1 MKPYHD
7 LIRIDMKLEG
17 GIEIRRNTIRLLV
30 SICLMMAFL
39 PFIGKDASS
48 AGQGKLVSFIPVEQ
62 EVERG
67 LEAFLKRSIQ
77 DAEDQGADHI
87 VLEIDTP
94 GGAVNAADN
103 IAKIIKSSEVPIT
116 AYISNRALSAGA
128 YIALNADQIIME
140 PGALMG
146 SAAIINQS
154 GNTAGKKAESFWH
167 AAMKSAAELNN
178 RDPKYALAMA
188 DPDVDLPK
196 YNAPKG
202 ELLTLNDQEAVKV
215 GYAEGIA
222 EDRTEL
228 LSVLD
233 LEDAKISDAEVSI
246 AERIARFVTNPI
258 IIPILLSIGS
268 LGLVLELYSPGF
280 GVPGFMGAGALLLF
294 FFGHMIAG
302 FAGWESLLLLVV
314 GVVLIIV
321 EIFIPGFGIFGVLG
335 AVGVVASIVLASG
348 QSMQY
353 VLLAVLIAVAVTVG
367 GSYLFIRI
375 FGYRGFFKKIILSDS
390 TKSDQ
395 GYISN
400 ATRNELVGLEGIAV
414 TPLRPSGIAD
424 FGDERLDVVT
434 EGGYLSSGSEVKI
447 VKTNGSRVVVR
458 AK

>member
-1 MKPYHD
+1 
-7 LIRIDMKLEG
+7 
-17 GIEIRRNTIRLLV
+17 
-30 SICLMMAFL
+30 MMMVIL
-39 PFIGKDASS
+39 PF
-48 AGQGKLVSFIPVEQ
+48 AGNFALSKGEGDLVTFIPVEQ

-87 VLEIDTP
+87 VLEINTP

-103 IAKIIKSSEVPIT
+103 IAKIIKASDVPIT
-116 AYISNRALSAGA
+116 AYVSNRALSAGA

-146 SAAIINQS
+146 SAAIIDQS
-154 GNTAGKKAESFWH
+154 GNAAGKKAESFWH
-167 AAMKSAAELNN
+167 AAMKSAAELND

-188 DPDVDLPK
+188 DPDVDLPD

-202 ELLTLNDQEAVKV
+202 ELLTLSDQEAVEV
-215 GYAEGIA
+215 GYAEGTA

-228 LSVLD
+228 LNILN
-233 LEDAKISDAEVSI
+233 LEEAKISDAEVSI

-302 FAGWESLLLLVV
+302 FAGWESLLLLIV
-314 GVVLIIV
+314 GVVLILV
-321 EIFIPGFGIFGVLG
+321 EVFIPGFGIFGVLG
-335 AVGVVASIVLASG
+335 AIGIVASIVLASG

-353 VLLAVLIAVAVTVG
+353 VLLAVLIAIAVTIG

-390 TKSDQ
+390 TNTEL
-395 GYISN
+395 GYVSN
-400 ATRNELVGLEGIAV
+400 ATRNELIGMEGEAV

-424 FGDERLDVVT
+424 FGDERMDVVT
-434 EGGYLSSGSEVKI
+434 EGGYLPAGTEVKI

-458 AK
+458 ASK

>member
-1 MKPYHD
+1 M
-7 LIRIDMKLEG
+7 RFF
-17 GIEIRRNTIRLLV
+17 V
-30 SICLMMAFL
+30 SVCFMMMVIL
-39 PFIGKDASS
+39 PF
-48 AGQGKLVSFIPVEQ
+48 AGNFVLSKGEGDLVTFIPVEQ

-87 VLEIDTP
+87 VLEINTP

-103 IAKIIKSSEVPIT
+103 IAKIIKASDVPIT
-116 AYISNRALSAGA
+116 AYVSNRALSAGA

-146 SAAIINQS
+146 SAAIIDQS
-154 GNTAGKKAESFWH
+154 GNAAGKKAESFWH
-167 AAMKSAAELNN
+167 AAMKSAAELNE

-188 DPDVDLPK
+188 DPDVDLPD

-202 ELLTLNDQEAVKV
+202 ELLTLSDQEAVEV
-215 GYAEGIA
+215 GYAEGTA

-228 LSVLD
+228 LNILN
-233 LEDAKISDAEVSI
+233 LEEAKISDAEVSI

-302 FAGWESLLLLVV
+302 FAGWESLLLLIV
-314 GVVLIIV
+314 GVVLILV
-321 EIFIPGFGIFGVLG
+321 EVFIPGFGIFGVLG
-335 AVGVVASIVLASG
+335 AVGIVASIILASG

-353 VLLAVLIAVAVTVG
+353 VLLAVLIAIAVTIG

-390 TKSDQ
+390 TKTEL
-395 GYISN
+395 GYVSN
-400 ATRNELVGLEGIAV
+400 ATRNELIGMEGKAV

-424 FGDERLDVVT
+424 FGDERMDVVT
-434 EGGYLSSGSEVKI
+434 EGGFLPAGTEVKI

-458 AK
+458 ASK

>member
-1 MKPYHD
+1 M
-7 LIRIDMKLEG
+7 RFF
-17 GIEIRRNTIRLLV
+17 V
-30 SICLMMAFL
+30 SVCFMMMVIL
-39 PFIGKDASS
+39 PF
-48 AGQGKLVSFIPVEQ
+48 AGNFALSKGEGDLVTFIPVEQ

-87 VLEIDTP
+87 VLEINTP

-103 IAKIIKSSEVPIT
+103 IAKIIKASDVPIT
-116 AYISNRALSAGA
+116 AYVSNRALSAGA

-146 SAAIINQS
+146 SAAIIDQS
-154 GNTAGKKAESFWH
+154 GNAAGKKAESFWH
-167 AAMKSAAELNN
+167 AAMKSAAELND

-188 DPDVDLPK
+188 DPDVDLPD

-202 ELLTLNDQEAVKV
+202 ELLTLSDQEAVEV
-215 GYAEGIA
+215 GYAEGTA

-228 LSVLD
+228 LNILN
-233 LEDAKISDAEVSI
+233 LEEAKISDAEVSI

-302 FAGWESLLLLVV
+302 FAGWESLLLLIV
-314 GVVLIIV
+314 GVVLILV
-321 EIFIPGFGIFGVLG
+321 EVFIPGFGIFGVLG
-335 AVGVVASIVLASG
+335 AIGIVASIVLASG

-353 VLLAVLIAVAVTVG
+353 VLLAVLIAIAVTIG

-390 TKSDQ
+390 TNTEL
-395 GYISN
+395 GYVSN
-400 ATRNELVGLEGIAV
+400 ATRNELIGMEGEAV

-424 FGDERLDVVT
+424 FGDERMDVVT
-434 EGGYLSSGSEVKI
+434 EGGYLPAGTEVKI

-458 AK
+458 ASK

>member
-1 MKPYHD
+1 M
-7 LIRIDMKLEG
+7 
-17 GIEIRRNTIRLLV
+17 TIRKNTMRFFV
-30 SICLMMAFL
+30 SVCFMMMVIL
-39 PFIGKDASS
+39 PF
-48 AGQGKLVSFIPVEQ
+48 AGNFVLSKGEGDLVTFIPVEQ

-87 VLEIDTP
+87 VLEINTP

-103 IAKIIKSSEVPIT
+103 IAKIIKASDVPIT
-116 AYISNRALSAGA
+116 AYVSNRALSAGA

-146 SAAIINQS
+146 SAAIIDQS
-154 GNTAGKKAESFWH
+154 GNAAGKKAESFWH
-167 AAMKSAAELNN
+167 AAMKSAAELNE

-188 DPDVDLPK
+188 DPDVDLPD

-202 ELLTLNDQEAVKV
+202 ELLTLSDQEAVEV
-215 GYAEGIA
+215 GYAEGTA

-228 LSVLD
+228 LNILN
-233 LEDAKISDAEVSI
+233 LEEAKISDAEVSI

-302 FAGWESLLLLVV
+302 FAGWESLLLLIV
-314 GVVLIIV
+314 GVVLILV
-321 EIFIPGFGIFGVLG
+321 EVFIPGFGIFGVLG
-335 AVGVVASIVLASG
+335 AVGIVASIILASG

-353 VLLAVLIAVAVTVG
+353 VLLAVLIAIAVTIG

-390 TKSDQ
+390 TKTEL
-395 GYISN
+395 GYVSN
-400 ATRNELVGLEGIAV
+400 ATRNELIGMEGKAV

-424 FGDERLDVVT
+424 FGDERMDVVT
-434 EGGYLSSGSEVKI
+434 EGGFLPAGTEVKI

-458 AK
+458 ASK

>member
-1 MKPYHD
+1 M
-7 LIRIDMKLEG
+7 RFF
-17 GIEIRRNTIRLLV
+17 V
-30 SICLMMAFL
+30 SACFMMMVIL
-39 PFIGKDASS
+39 PF
-48 AGQGKLVSFIPVEQ
+48 AGNFVLSKGEGDLVTFIPVEQ

-87 VLEIDTP
+87 VLEINTP

-103 IAKIIKSSEVPIT
+103 IAKIIKASDVPIT
-116 AYISNRALSAGA
+116 AYVSNRALSAGA

-146 SAAIINQS
+146 SAAIIDQS
-154 GNTAGKKAESFWH
+154 GNAAGKKAESFWH
-167 AAMKSAAELNN
+167 AAMKSAAELNE

-188 DPDVDLPK
+188 DPDVDLPD

-202 ELLTLNDQEAVKV
+202 ELLTLSDQEAIEV
-215 GYAEGIA
+215 GYAEGTA

-228 LSVLD
+228 LNILN
-233 LEDAKISDAEVSI
+233 LEEAKISDAEVSI

-302 FAGWESLLLLVV
+302 FAGWESLLLLIV
-314 GVVLIIV
+314 GVVLILV
-321 EIFIPGFGIFGVLG
+321 EVFIPGFGIFGVLG
-335 AVGVVASIVLASG
+335 AVGIVASIILASG

-353 VLLAVLIAVAVTVG
+353 VLLAVLIAIAVTIG

-390 TKSDQ
+390 TKTEL
-395 GYISN
+395 GYVSN
-400 ATRNELVGLEGIAV
+400 ATRNELIGVEGKAV

-424 FGDERLDVVT
+424 FGDERMDVVT
-434 EGGYLSSGSEVKI
+434 EGGFLPAGTEVKI

-458 AK
+458 ASK

>member
-1 MKPYHD
+1 MC
-7 LIRIDMKLEG
+7 
-17 GIEIRRNTIRLLV
+17 
-30 SICLMMAFL
+30 ICFMMMVFL
-39 PFIGKDASS
+39 PFFGE
-48 AGQGKLVSFIPVEQ
+48 LVLGEGEGDLVTFIPVEQ

-87 VLEIDTP
+87 VLEINTP

-103 IAKIIKSSEVPIT
+103 IAKIMKASDVPIT
-116 AYISNRALSAGA
+116 AYVTNRALSAGA

-146 SAAIINQS
+146 SAAIIDQS

-167 AAMKSAAELNN
+167 AAMKSAAELND

-188 DPDVDLPK
+188 DPDVDLPD

-215 GYAEGIA
+215 GYAEGTA

-228 LSVLD
+228 LSVLN
-233 LEDAKISDAEVSI
+233 LKDAEVSDAEVSI

-302 FAGWESLLLLVV
+302 FAGWESLLLLIV

-335 AVGVVASIVLASG
+335 AVGVVASVVLASG

-353 VLLAVLIAVAVTVG
+353 VLIAVLIAVTVTIG
-367 GSYLFIRI
+367 GSYLFIRL
-375 FGYRGFFKKIILSDS
+375 FGYRGFFKKIVLSDS
-390 TKSDQ
+390 TKSEF
-395 GYISN
+395 GYVSN
-400 ATRNELVGLEGIAV
+400 ATREELLGMEGVAV
-414 TPLRPSGIAD
+414 TPLRPSGIAE

-434 EGGYLSSGSEVKI
+434 EGSFLTVGTAVKV
-447 VKTNGSRVVVR
+447 VKTNGSRVIVR
-458 AK
+458 ENK

>member
-1 MKPYHD
+1 M
-7 LIRIDMKLEG
+7 RFF
-17 GIEIRRNTIRLLV
+17 V
-30 SICLMMAFL
+30 SVCFMMMVIL
-39 PFIGKDASS
+39 PF
-48 AGQGKLVSFIPVEQ
+48 AGNFVLSKGEGDLVTFIPVEQ

-87 VLEIDTP
+87 VLEINTP

-103 IAKIIKSSEVPIT
+103 IAKIIKASDVPIT
-116 AYISNRALSAGA
+116 AYVSNRALSAGA

-146 SAAIINQS
+146 SAAIIDQS
-154 GNTAGKKAESFWH
+154 GNAAGKKAESFWH
-167 AAMKSAAELNN
+167 AAMKSAAELNE

-188 DPDVDLPK
+188 DPDVDLPD

-202 ELLTLNDQEAVKV
+202 ELLTLSDQEAVEV
-215 GYAEGIA
+215 GYAEGTA

-228 LSVLD
+228 LNILN
-233 LEDAKISDAEVSI
+233 LEEAKISDAEVSI

-314 GVVLIIV
+314 GVVLILV
-321 EIFIPGFGIFGVLG
+321 EVFIPGFGIFGVLG
-335 AVGVVASIVLASG
+335 AVGIVASIILASG

-353 VLLAVLIAVAVTVG
+353 VLLAVLIAIAVTVG

-390 TKSDQ
+390 TKTEL
-395 GYISN
+395 GYVSN
-400 ATRNELVGLEGIAV
+400 ATRNELIGMEGKAV

-424 FGDERLDVVT
+424 FGDERMDVVT
-434 EGGYLSSGSEVKI
+434 EGGFLPAGTEVKI

-458 AK
+458 ASK

>member
-1 MKPYHD
+1 M
-7 LIRIDMKLEG
+7 RFF
-17 GIEIRRNTIRLLV
+17 V
-30 SICLMMAFL
+30 SACFMMMVIL
-39 PFIGKDASS
+39 PF
-48 AGQGKLVSFIPVEQ
+48 AGNFVLSKGEGDLVTFIPVEQ

-87 VLEIDTP
+87 VLEINTP

-103 IAKIIKSSEVPIT
+103 IAKIIKGSEVPIT
-116 AYISNRALSAGA
+116 AYVSNRALSAGA

-146 SAAIINQS
+146 SAAIIDQS
-154 GNTAGKKAESFWH
+154 GNAAGKKAESFWH
-167 AAMKSAAELNN
+167 AAMKSAAELND

-188 DPDVDLPK
+188 DPDVDLPD

-202 ELLTLNDQEAVKV
+202 ELLTLSDQEAVKV
-215 GYAEGIA
+215 GYAEGTA

-228 LSVLD
+228 LNILN

-246 AERIARFVTNPI
+246 AEKIARFVTNPI

-302 FAGWESLLLLVV
+302 FAGWESLLLLIV
-314 GVVLIIV
+314 GVVLIVV
-321 EIFIPGFGIFGVLG
+321 EVFIPGFGIFGVLG
-335 AVGVVASIVLASG
+335 AVGIVASIVLASG

-353 VLLAVLIAVAVTVG
+353 VLLAVLIAVAVTIG

-390 TKSDQ
+390 TKTEL
-395 GYISN
+395 GYVSN
-400 ATRNELVGLEGIAV
+400 ATRNELIDMEGVAV

-424 FGDERLDVVT
+424 FGDERMDVVT
-434 EGGYLSSGSEVKI
+434 EGGYLPAGTEVKI

-458 AK
+458 ASK

>member
-1 MKPYHD
+1 M
-7 LIRIDMKLEG
+7 RFF
-17 GIEIRRNTIRLLV
+17 V
-30 SICLMMAFL
+30 SVCFMIMVIL
-39 PFIGKDASS
+39 PF
-48 AGQGKLVSFIPVEQ
+48 AGNVVLSKGEGDLVTFIPVEQ

-77 DAEDQGADHI
+77 DAEDQGTDHI
-87 VLEIDTP
+87 VLEINTP

-103 IAKIIKSSEVPIT
+103 IAKIMKGSEVPIT
-116 AYISNRALSAGA
+116 AYVSNRALSAGA

-146 SAAIINQS
+146 SAAIIDQA
-154 GNTAGKKAESFWH
+154 GNAADKKAESFWH
-167 AAMKSAAELNN
+167 AAMKSAAELND

-188 DPDVDLPK
+188 DPDVDLPD

-202 ELLTLNDQEAVKV
+202 ELLTLGDQEAVEV

-228 LSVLD
+228 LSMLD
-233 LEDAKISDAEVSI
+233 LEDAKISNAEVSI

-302 FAGWESLLLLVV
+302 FAGWESLLLLIV
-314 GVVLIIV
+314 GVVLIVV
-321 EIFIPGFGIFGVLG
+321 EVFIPGFGIFGVLG
-335 AVGVVASIVLASG
+335 AIGVVASIVLASG

-353 VLLAVLIAVAVTVG
+353 VLLAILIAVAVTVG

-390 TKSDQ
+390 TKTEL
-395 GYISN
+395 GYVSN
-400 ATRNELVGLEGIAV
+400 TTRDELVGMEGTAV

-424 FGDERLDVVT
+424 FGDERMDVVT
-434 EGGYLSSGSEVKI
+434 EGGYLPSGTKVKI

-458 AK
+458 ASK

>member
-1 MKPYHD
+1 M
-7 LIRIDMKLEG
+7 LA
-17 GIEIRRNTIRLLV
+17 V
-30 SICLMMAFL
+30 L
-39 PFIGKDASS
+39 PFLGQYAS
-48 AGQGKLVSFIPVEQ
+48 GEGDGKLVSFIPVEQ

-77 DAEDQGADHI
+77 EAEDEGADHI

-103 IAKIIKSSEVPIT
+103 IATIIKSSEVPIT
-116 AYISNRALSAGA
+116 AYVADRALSAGA
-128 YIALNADQIIME
+128 YISLNADQIIME

-146 SAAIINQS
+146 SAAIIDQS

-167 AAMKSAAELNN
+167 AAMKSAAELND

-188 DPDVDLPK
+188 DPDVDLPD

-202 ELLTLNDQEAVKV
+202 ELLTLNAEEAVKV

-222 EDRTEL
+222 EDRTEVLSL
-228 LSVLD
+228 LN
-233 LEDAKISDAEVSI
+233 LEDAEVIDSEVSI

-302 FAGWESLLLLVV
+302 FAGWESLLLLLV
-314 GVVLIIV
+314 GVILIVV

-335 AVGVVASIVLASG
+335 AVGIVASIVLASG

-375 FGYRGFFKKIILSDS
+375 FGSKGFFKKIILSDS
-390 TKSDQ
+390 TKSDK
-395 GYISN
+395 GYVSN
-400 ATRNELVGLEGIAV
+400 TTRNELVGLEGVAV

-434 EGGYLSSGSEVKI
+434 EGGFLSAGTEVKI
-447 VKTNGSRVVVR
+447 IKTNGSRVIVR
-458 AK
+458 AL

>member
-1 MKPYHD
+1 M
-7 LIRIDMKLEG
+7 RVF
-17 GIEIRRNTIRLLV
+17 V
-30 SICLMMAFL
+30 SVCFMMMVIL
-39 PFIGKDASS
+39 PF
-48 AGQGKLVSFIPVEQ
+48 AGNFVLSKGEGDLVTFIPVEQ

-87 VLEIDTP
+87 VLEINTP

-103 IAKIIKSSEVPIT
+103 IAKIIKASDVPIT
-116 AYISNRALSAGA
+116 AYVSNRALSAGA

-146 SAAIINQS
+146 SAAIIDQS
-154 GNTAGKKAESFWH
+154 GNAAGKKAESFWH
-167 AAMKSAAELNN
+167 AAMKSAAELNE

-188 DPDVDLPK
+188 DPDVDLPD

-202 ELLTLNDQEAVKV
+202 ELLTLSDQEAVEV
-215 GYAEGIA
+215 GYAEGTA

-228 LSVLD
+228 LNILN
-233 LEDAKISDAEVSI
+233 LEEAKISDAEVSI

-302 FAGWESLLLLVV
+302 FAGWESLLLLIV
-314 GVVLIIV
+314 GVVLILV
-321 EIFIPGFGIFGVLG
+321 EVFIPGFGIFGVLG
-335 AVGVVASIVLASG
+335 AVGIVASIILASG

-353 VLLAVLIAVAVTVG
+353 VLLAVLIAIAVTIG

-390 TKSDQ
+390 TKTEL
-395 GYISN
+395 GYVSN
-400 ATRNELVGLEGIAV
+400 ATRNELIGMEGKAV

-424 FGDERLDVVT
+424 FGDERMDVVT
-434 EGGYLSSGSEVKI
+434 EGGFLPAGTVVKI

-458 AK
+458 ASK

>member
-1 MKPYHD
+1 
-7 LIRIDMKLEG
+7 
-17 GIEIRRNTIRLLV
+17 
-30 SICLMMAFL
+30 MMMVIL
-39 PFIGKDASS
+39 PF
-48 AGQGKLVSFIPVEQ
+48 AGNLVLSKGEGDLVTFIPVEQ

-87 VLEIDTP
+87 VLEINTP

-103 IAKIIKSSEVPIT
+103 IAKIIKASDVPIT
-116 AYISNRALSAGA
+116 AYVSNRALSAGA

-146 SAAIINQS
+146 SAAIIDQS
-154 GNTAGKKAESFWH
+154 GNAAGKKAESFWH
-167 AAMKSAAELNN
+167 AAMKSAAELNE

-188 DPDVDLPK
+188 DPDVDLPD

-202 ELLTLNDQEAVKV
+202 ELLTLSDQEAVEV
-215 GYAEGIA
+215 GYAEGTA

-228 LSVLD
+228 LNILN
-233 LEDAKISDAEVSI
+233 LEEAKISDAEVSI

-302 FAGWESLLLLVV
+302 FAGWESLLLLIV
-314 GVVLIIV
+314 GVVLILV
-321 EIFIPGFGIFGVLG
+321 EVFIPGFGIFGVLG
-335 AVGVVASIVLASG
+335 AVGIVASIILASG

-353 VLLAVLIAVAVTVG
+353 VLLAVLIAIAVTIG

-390 TKSDQ
+390 TKTEL
-395 GYISN
+395 GYVSN
-400 ATRNELVGLEGIAV
+400 ATRNELIGMEGKAV

-424 FGDERLDVVT
+424 FGDERMDVVT
-434 EGGYLSSGSEVKI
+434 EGGFLPAGTEVKI

-458 AK
+458 ASK

>member
-1 MKPYHD
+1 M
-7 LIRIDMKLEG
+7 LA
-17 GIEIRRNTIRLLV
+17 V
-30 SICLMMAFL
+30 L
-39 PFIGKDASS
+39 PFLGQYAS
-48 AGQGKLVSFIPVEQ
+48 GEGDGKLVSFIPVEQ

-77 DAEDQGADHI
+77 EAEDEGADHI

-103 IAKIIKSSEVPIT
+103 IATIIKSSEVPIT
-116 AYISNRALSAGA
+116 AYVADRALSAGA
-128 YIALNADQIIME
+128 YISLNADQIIME

-146 SAAIINQS
+146 SAAIIDQS

-167 AAMKSAAELNN
+167 AAMKSAAELND

-188 DPDVDLPK
+188 DPDVDLPD

-202 ELLTLNDQEAVKV
+202 ELLTLNAEEAVKV

-222 EDRTEL
+222 EDRTEVLSL
-228 LSVLD
+228 LN
-233 LEDAKISDAEVSI
+233 LEDAEVIDSEVSI

-302 FAGWESLLLLVV
+302 FAGWESLLLLLV
-314 GVVLIIV
+314 GVILIVV

-335 AVGVVASIVLASG
+335 AVGIVASIVLASG

-375 FGYRGFFKKIILSDS
+375 FGSKGFFKKIILSDS
-390 TKSDQ
+390 TKSDK
-395 GYISN
+395 GYVSN
-400 ATRNELVGLEGIAV
+400 TTRNELVGLEGVTV

-434 EGGYLSSGSEVKI
+434 EGGFLSAGTEVKI
-447 VKTNGSRVVVR
+447 IKTNGSRVIVR
-458 AK
+458 AL

>member
-1 MKPYHD
+1 MLSKGEGD
-7 LIRIDMKLEG
+7 LV
-17 GIEIRRNTIRLLV
+17 T
-30 SICLMMAFL
+30 
-39 PFIGKDASS
+39 
-48 AGQGKLVSFIPVEQ
+48 FIPVEQ

-87 VLEIDTP
+87 VLEINTP

-103 IAKIIKSSEVPIT
+103 IAKIIKASDVPIT
-116 AYISNRALSAGA
+116 AYVSNRALSAGA

-146 SAAIINQS
+146 SAAIIDQS
-154 GNTAGKKAESFWH
+154 GNAAGKKAESFWH
-167 AAMKSAAELNN
+167 AAMKSAAELNE

-188 DPDVDLPK
+188 DPDVDLPD

-202 ELLTLNDQEAVKV
+202 ELLTLSDQEAVEV
-215 GYAEGIA
+215 GYAEGTA

-228 LSVLD
+228 LNILN
-233 LEDAKISDAEVSI
+233 LEEAKISDAEVSI

-302 FAGWESLLLLVV
+302 FAGWESLLLLIV
-314 GVVLIIV
+314 GVVLILV
-321 EIFIPGFGIFGVLG
+321 EVFIPGFGIFGVLG
-335 AVGVVASIVLASG
+335 AVGIVASIILASG

-353 VLLAVLIAVAVTVG
+353 VLLAVLIAIAVTIG

-390 TKSDQ
+390 TKTEL
-395 GYISN
+395 GYVSN
-400 ATRNELVGLEGIAV
+400 ATRNELIGMEGKAV

-424 FGDERLDVVT
+424 FGDERMDVVT
-434 EGGYLSSGSEVKI
+434 EGGFLPAGTEVKI

-458 AK
+458 ASK